1 MKKNIIIV
9 VSAMNLGGAQRV
21 VSILCNHWLDNGHKV
36 TLIST
41 FTGEKKDHYSVGK
54 GAKLLTLKISP
65 NFANNKILKLPF
77 KVIQL
82 RKLIKKENP
91 DIVISFLT
99 RINTAATIS
108 TIGLK
113 TPLIISERIWT
124 PFATLNSNLFWFY
137 RILFKKVLKTV
148 VQTQKSMTWL
158 KCHFPSLDVEVIP
171 NPVLYP
177 IPLQQGIIVEPQK
190 FISRKRKLIL
200 ACGRLH
206 KSKQFDLLIKSF
218 MQIQKD
224 FIDWDLAI
232 LGEGEEKER
241 LEKLLHDMDCK
252 SRVFLPGA
260 IGNMSEWYER
270 ADVFVLSSLVEGFPN
285 ALLEAMSYGLPCI
298 SFDCHTGPREII
310 QDGFD
315 GILIDPDEKISGLK
329 KALKEVLGDE
339 VLREKIAKN
348 ALQVRSRYSVDCIM
362 KRWDKILEI

>member
-21 VSILCNHWLDNGHKV
+21 VSILCNHWLDYGHKV

-41 FTGEKKDHYSVGK
+41 FTGQKKDHYSVSNGV
-54 GAKLLTLKISP
+54 KLVSLKISP
-65 NFANNKILKLPF
+65 DFTNNRILKLPF
-77 KVIQL
+77 KLIQL
-82 RKLIKKENP
+82 RKLIKKEKP

-99 RINTAATIS
+99 RINTAAAIS

-113 TPLIISERIWT
+113 IPLIISERIWT
-124 PFATLNSNLFWFY
+124 PFATLNSKLFWFY
-137 RILFKKVLKTV
+137 RLLFKKVSKTV
-148 VQTQKSMTWL
+148 VQTQKSMAWL

-177 IPLQQGIIVEPQK
+177 IPLQQGIMAKPQK
-190 FISRKRKLIL
+190 FISSKRKLIL

-218 MQIQKD
+218 IQIQKE
-224 FIDWDLAI
+224 FVDWDLAI

-241 LEKLLHDMDCK
+241 LEKLVHDMNCK

-260 IGNMSEWYER
+260 IGNMSDWYER
-270 ADVFVLSSLVEGFPN
+270 ADVFVLSSIVEGFPN
-285 ALLEAMSYGLPCI
+285 VLLEAMSYGLPCI

-310 QDGFD
+310 QDGFN
-315 GILIDPDEKISGLK
+315 GILIDPDKKISGLM
-329 KALKEVLGDE
+329 KALKRVLDDE
-339 VLREKIAKN
+339 FLRDKIGKN
-348 ALQVRSRYSVDCIM
+348 ALEVRSRYSVDSIM